1 MKLLMLTIL
10 LCLLFFG
17 ENISAQIRLDSAGA
31 HLGRFLFE
39 NITFK
44 LAERNAFELDNKILA
59 KENINLGEQ
68 SKYQDRQINLLKQ
81 ELIRAINK
89 ECDEPFYFDKF
100 FWGFVGAVILAGIGI
115 GIGIAL

>member
-1 MKLLMLTIL
+1 MAQTQLTIDST
-10 LCLLFFG
+10 G
-17 ENISAQIRLDSAGA
+17 VRLGS
-31 HLGRFLFE
+31 RFLFE

-44 LAERNAFELDNKILA
+44 LAERNAFELNNKVLER
-59 KENINLGEQ
+59 ENINLGEQ